1 MRFTPTIG
9 DCGSDL
15 ALIRAEV
22 TKELAQIIQRFKADD
37 VLSPYLIHYEPK
49 KWPKAA
55 MDTDNHWTYITSA
68 YLSRAFKKV
77 RDLVNAYP
85 DYAKNEQ
92 PGIH

>member
-37 VLSPYLIHYEPK
+37 VLSPYLIHCEPK
-49 KWPKAA
+49 K
-55 MDTDNHWTYITSA
+55 
-68 YLSRAFKKV
+68 
-77 RDLVNAYP
+77 
-85 DYAKNEQ
+85 
-92 PGIH
+92 